1 MQLATETLRALRQ
14 REDVADEIEA
24 MEREAALEKSSKK
37 FSVLDIVRN
46 KGNCAFFVAWGGRYM
61 STKILKGLSLGF
73 LLFEF

>member
-46 KGNCAFFVAWGGRYM
+46 KGNCAFFVAWGADICAQKY
-61 STKILKGLSLGF
+61 SKV
-73 LLFEF
+73 